1 MLRSSMLQR
10 SSLRLRHALLLA
22 AWGLSSHAAAQTA
35 PPADAP
41 AFDPLALQVQPAE
54 ADTRIGLRMEAW
66 AQGVD
71 LRDGASGS
79 DDVLGRAVLDFRREW
94 RIGESLRAGFSDRME
109 AVEGNGDA
117 ADRQRNALRELY
129 LNWQA
134 TPSWYLDAGRIN
146 LRQGVAL
153 GYNPTDWLREN
164 AVVMRSSQNP
174 AALRENRLGAV
185 MLRAQAV
192 DARGSAQL
200 ALMPQLSDEDTSGSR
215 FDDQF
220 WSLGLERT
228 NRHRAA
234 LLRISPR
241 TGERVVGDLTA
252 FARASDAPQLGSNLS
267 YTASDSLILQM
278 EWSGG
283 RRAALPAAGQAQGE
297 AGWFNRLA
305 VGGSWTSPVGL
316 VLTLEHHYAGDALSE
331 ADWNAWRGVQGSGAR
346 ALGEL
351 RRGVTE
357 RQDLLVR
364 HYWFGRAAWDRAFGV
379 EPLELSAFVRRN
391 AYDHSSMLQVEG
403 TWHVSDRLDV
413 SAMFNRMIGSDSSE
427 FGASPVRS
435 ALAVYLRWFL

>member
-1 MLRSSMLQR
+1 MMRTSTSPGL
-10 SSLRLRHALLLA
+10 SLRLRRALLLA
-22 AWGLSSHAAAQTA
+22 AWALPAHVAAQTA
-35 PPADAP
+35 PPVDAP
-41 AFDPLALQVQPAE
+41 ALDPLALQIQPAE
-54 ADTRIGLRMEAW
+54 ADARIGLRMEAW

-71 LRDGASGS
+71 LRDGASNG
-79 DDVLGRAVLDFRREW
+79 DDMLGRAVLDFRREW
-94 RIGESLRAGFSDRME
+94 RINEALRFGFSDRME
-109 AVEGNGDA
+109 AVEGNADA

-134 TPSWYLDAGRIN
+134 TPSWYVDAGRIN

-192 DARGSAQL
+192 DTRGSAQL
-200 ALMPQLSDEDTSGSR
+200 ALIPQLSDEDTSGSR

-234 LLRISPR
+234 LFRVSPR
-241 TGERVVGDLTA
+241 TGERVVADFTA
-252 FARASDAPQLGSNLS
+252 FTRAGDAPQLGSNLS

-283 RRAALPAAGQAQGE
+283 RRAALPAAGETNSATD
-297 AGWFNRLA
+297 WFNRIA
-305 VGGSWTSPVGL
+305 IGGAWTSPVGL

-331 ADWNAWRGVQGSGAR
+331 TEWNAWRGVQGSGAR
-346 ALGEL
+346 ALGEM

-379 EPLELSAFVRRN
+379 EQLDLSAFVRRN
-391 AYDHSSMLQVEG
+391 AWDHSSMMQLEG

-413 SAMFNRMIGSDSSE
+413 SAMVNRMIGNDSSE
-427 FGASPVRS
+427 FGSSPVRS
-435 ALAVYLRWFL
+435 ALAVYLRWFM